1 MSSYISY
8 FILSVISSF
17 FTLLSF
23 AKLTNNRFNY
33 SIKNFIIL
41 FIVGIFITINFYV
54 SEGLIKIVISYLILY
69 FASLLIY
76 KDNNIKSVIYML
88 FCYSLL
94 LFYEIVLSIIVMK
107 ISDIE
112 AFDNNTIAKI
122 CFSLI
127 NVLLVYYTCKIN
139 KIKLFANSF
148 YKKINIKFLLVVFVL
163 LFISLVIID
172 FKYIMT
178 FSANVYI
185 SNLVLLIC
193 VISLAIINFVNNYS
207 VKKEIE
213 KTETLLNYMNKYE
226 KIIDDDRFNRHEML
240 NNLLILKSFNN
251 KNSKE
256 YNDTLDELI
265 TTYNKKGIGIKNI
278 YNLPTGL
285 KGIFYYKIHGLDEK
299 GINVNINISKNI
311 TNSFKSIDHKDYV
324 LLYKII
330 GIILDNAIEASLVSK
345 DKYLGVDIYK
355 EKSNII
361 INVDNSFK
369 GKIDINRIYDKGY
382 SNKGKNRGLGLMIV
396 SNLLKNNNSIILEQV
411 INNNIFNS
419 KITIKKDK

>member
-54 SEGLIKIVISYLILY
+54 SEGLIKIVISYLTLY
-69 FASLLIY
+69 FASILIY

-139 KIKLFANSF
+139 KIKLLANSF
-148 YKKINIKFLLVVFVL
+148 YKKINIKCLLVVFVL

-299 GINVNINISKNI
+299 GINVNINISKKI

-396 SNLLKNNNSIILEQV
+396 SNLLKNNNSIILEQT